1 MKDNIYVYVLNK
13 KIENPVDFFEKTKSK
28 YEARC
33 SDLLASLNSYAESGG
48 KMKKDEKKLVASLI
62 LESAF
67 DLLNKG
73 TGPLPSA
80 LKRDGYGKPFL
91 VGVDTK
97 ISISHNEDFVAIAYT
112 KMREI
117 GIDIENEIAEE
128 KAERLSARF
137 PQIASLNIQ
146 SSSGKVDGIYAFEM
160 TESGALT
167 PLNLTPADDSFT
179 AKWTAAE
186 ATMKCDGRGFS
197 ALPELV
203 EILKTKTALS
213 YVLYSE
219 HKKTYVSFS
228 I

>member
-1 MKDNIYVYVLNK
+1 MKNNIYVYVLNK

-73 TGPLPSA
+73 TGLLPSA

-167 PLNLTPADDSFT
+167 PLNLTPADNSFT

>member
-1 MKDNIYVYVLNK
+1 MKNNIYVYVLNK

-67 DLLNKG
+67 DLLSKG

-128 KAERLSARF
+128 KVERLSARF

-197 ALPELV
+197 ALPEISDLAEKIDV
-203 EILKTKTALS
+203 LSFYFDTKNKN
-213 YVLYSE
+213 LYI
-219 HKKTYVSFS
+219 S
-228 I
+228 IAT

>member
-1 MKDNIYVYVLNK
+1 MKNNIYVYVLNK
-13 KIENPVDFFEKTKSK
+13 KIENPIDFFEKTKSK
-28 YEARC
+28 YEVRC

-67 DLLNKG
+67 DLLSKG
-73 TGPLPSA
+73 IGPLPSA

-167 PLNLTPADDSFT
+167 PLNLTPSDDSFT

-197 ALPELV
+197 ALPVLV

>member
-1 MKDNIYVYVLNK
+1 MKNNIYVYVLNK
-13 KIENPVDFFEKTKSK
+13 KTENPIDFFEKTKSK

-67 DLLNKG
+67 DLLSKG
-73 TGPLPSA
+73 TGPLPTA
-80 LKRDGYGKPFL
+80 LKKDGYGKPFL

-167 PLNLTPADDSFT
+167 PLNLTPADNSFT
-179 AKWTAAE
+179 AKWTAVE

-219 HKKTYVSFS
+219 HKKIYVSFS